1 MLPYPPDPDE
11 PITVVCAATYLA
23 DRIPAYAFVFRVD
36 ATATRFTAYASDPD
50 RYVINGTYRLVIAE
64 PGDLSASL
72 SGDEWA
78 FLRQCLR
85 NVEQRWRDAVAE
97 ADAGAGAERPQPDR
111 PAQPDHL
118 NVEPTQAGYRAVA
131 GRFRDEL
138 DRVRLLNQRLEQ
150 QIHPAEAH
158 SEGDQP

>member
-11 PITVVCAATYLA
+11 PTTVVCAATYLA

-50 RYVINGTYRLVIAE
+50 RYAINGTYRLAITE

-78 FLRQCLR
+78 FLRHCLR
-85 NVEQRWRDAVAE
+85 NVEQRWREAIAE
-97 ADAGAGAERPQPDR
+97 ADAGAERPQPDR

-138 DRVRLLNQRLEQ
+138 DRVRQLNQRLDQ
-150 QIHPAEAH
+150 QIHPADAH
-158 SEGDQP
+158 PEGDQP

>member
-1 MLPYPPDPDE
+1 MLPAPPAPDE

-23 DRIPAYAFVFRVD
+23 DGIPAYAFVFRVD
-36 ATATRFTAYASDPD
+36 ATGTRFTAYASDPD
-50 RYVINGTYRLVIAE
+50 RYVINGTYRLALTE
-64 PGDLSASL
+64 PGDLSVSL

-78 FLRQCLR
+78 FLRHCLH
-85 NVEQRWRDAVAE
+85 NVEQRWRDAIAE
-97 ADAGAGAERPQPDR
+97 ADAGAERPQPDR

-138 DRVRLLNQRLEQ
+138 DRVRRLTQRLDQ
-150 QIHPAEAH
+150 QIHAADAH
-158 SEGDQP
+158 PEGDQP

>member
-1 MLPYPPDPDE
+1 
-11 PITVVCAATYLA
+11 
-23 DRIPAYAFVFRVD
+23 VFRVD

-50 RYVINGTYRLVIAE
+50 RYVINGTYRLAIAE

-78 FLRQCLR
+78 FLRHCLR
-85 NVEQRWRDAVAE
+85 NVEQRWREAIAE
-97 ADAGAGAERPQPDR
+97 ADAGAEAPQLDR

-138 DRVRLLNQRLEQ
+138 DRVQQLNQRLDQ
-150 QIHPAEAH
+150 QIHPADAH
-158 SEGDQP
+158 PEGDQP

>member
-23 DRIPAYAFVFRVD
+23 DLIPAYAFVFRVD

-50 RYVINGTYRLVIAE
+50 RYVINGTYRLAIAE

-72 SGDEWA
+72 SGDEWD
-78 FLRQCLR
+78 FLRHCLR
-85 NVEQRWRDAVAE
+85 NVEQRWRDAIAE
-97 ADAGAGAERPQPDR
+97 ADAGAERPQPDR
-111 PAQPDHL
+111 PVQPDHL

-138 DRVRLLNQRLEQ
+138 DRVQRLNLRLDQ
-150 QIHPAEAH
+150 QINPVGAHP
-158 SEGDQP
+158 EGEQP